1 MGAPPIAEFMEV
13 VKKSLGAK
21 DVRIL
26 GDGEVPPSSEQTLA
40 CELPTGQV
48 MTVSFEDRPANPD
61 SARRRLEMLVR
72 AFASTLS
79 AAGEPHNTMSK
90 AHALHHELAA
100 LVGRAGAL
108 DAVVIDANS
117 PAIWGGASLELPEI
131 IEDEPAR
138 EPDNVIRIDRQSPSA
153 RRSELIDRAREL
165 GIRALEALAI
175 DPRAMMLVPR
185 EVCEAHRF
193 VPLFGVGAGLLLAM
207 ADPTDLIGVQRAVL
221 ATGLEVEPCLANE
234 RLISF
239 VLAWNHAG
247 EKRTHSDLVGALDP
261 ESLSARETLAKT
273 VCDRWARHFAIRRAI
288 QVVRAMPE
296 MGMLHK
302 GGHLNRTVT
311 EPSFALISRSFAA
324 IYVLVV
330 VFPGPFD
337 EIRAKHAISQALPII
352 ESLVLALPPR
362 DPPPSVSGAKAMRS
376 PTRH

>member
-1 MGAPPIAEFMEV
+1 MTVPPISEFIEV
-13 VKKSLGAK
+13 VKRSLAAK

-26 GDGEVPPSSEQTLA
+26 GDEEVPPSSEQTLA

-48 MTVSFEDRPANPD
+48 LAVSFEQRPTNPD

-79 AAGEPHNTMSK
+79 AASEPHSPTNK

-131 IEDEPAR
+131 IEDEPVR
-138 EPDNVIRIDRQSPSA
+138 EPDNVIRIDRQSASA
-153 RRSELIDRAREL
+153 RRSDLIDRAREL
-165 GIRALEALAI
+165 GIRAFEALAI

-185 EVCEAHRF
+185 EICEQHCF
-193 VPLFGVGAGLLLAM
+193 LPLFGVGSSLLLAM
-207 ADPTDLIGVQRAVL
+207 ADPTDLGGVHRVVL
-221 ATGLEVEPCLANE
+221 TTGLEVEPCLANE
-234 RLISF
+234 RLIRF

-247 EKRTHSDLVGALDP
+247 EQRTQRDVLGTLTP
-261 ESLSARETLAKT
+261 EEQSARETLAQS

-288 QVVRAMPE
+288 QAVRAMPE
-296 MGMLHK
+296 MAMLHK
-302 GGHLNRTVT
+302 GGHLNRTIT
-311 EPSFALISRSFAA
+311 EPSFALIARSFAA

-362 DPPPSVSGAKAMRS
+362 DPPPSISGAKAMRHT
-376 PTRH
+376 TRR